1 LEKIDAC
8 MAAKYSIKKRNTENG
23 FLELD
28 IPEIQYFFKI
38 PTDRVGEPNPHL
50 NDVISFSEIK
60 VLFDF
65 LDFSQHEVAE
75 VMEVDPSTLFRWKKE
90 DKVLTRLLTKT
101 IMDMDKIIAKGVRI
115 FGTEALFSEW
125 LHTSNHSLG
134 NKKPADAM
142 RDPYGLQ
149 LVDQALEAM
158 SWGSFL

>member
-1 LEKIDAC
+1 
-8 MAAKYSIKKRNTENG
+8 MAAKYSIKKNNIEKG
-23 FLELD
+23 FQGLD
-28 IPEIQYFFKI
+28 IPELQYFFKI
-38 PTDRVGEPNPHL
+38 PTSRVAEPNPNL
-50 NDVISFSEIK
+50 DDVIPFSETR

-65 LDFSQHEVAE
+65 LEYSQHEVAE

-90 DKVLTRLLTKT
+90 GKVLTRLLTKT

-115 FGTEALFSEW
+115 FGSEALFSAW

-134 NKKPADAM
+134 NKKPADVM